1 MPDETK
7 YIGGPKSD
15 ETKAISSRNST
26 THGLTARRW
35 INDNEQELFDTTVK
49 ALMVDFN
56 PETYIE
62 KMLITKMAEC
72 SVRLMR
78 IQKVEDAMFDLA
90 SSEANSLIEAV
101 KSIDNNSDRLIP
113 AVQDTIT
120 STWKFDLSSYVKKM
134 QMLIELEEQKF
145 DIISDWSYV
154 ENNMPVNTD
163 YICKASVTMNLII
176 KDFMAREVNQSYF
189 IDVRVSFL
197 GYNESKRDDALTID
211 EIFKDS
217 HEISS
222 TSLQEYFKNLK
233 IRIINDLQV
242 QTVLRDSTE
251 RSQLLKDA
259 AIPDTQKL
267 SLIQRYRTA
276 DERQFSK
283 TLGELLELQKRR
295 KESS

>member
-15 ETKAISSRNST
+15 ETKAISSRNSI
-26 THGLTARRW
+26 THGLTARKW
-35 INDNEQELFDTTVK
+35 INENEQQLFDTTVK
-49 ALMVDFN
+49 ALMVDFI

-120 STWKFDLSSYVKKM
+120 STWKFDLPSYVKKM

-145 DIISDWSYV
+145 DRISDWNYV
-154 ENNMPVNTD
+154 ENNMSVNTD
-163 YICKASVTMNLII
+163 YICKASVAMNLII
-176 KDFMAREVNQSYF
+176 KDFMVREVNQSYF

-295 KESS
+295 KESN

>member
-15 ETKAISSRNST
+15 ETKAISSRNSI
-26 THGLTARRW
+26 THGLTARKW
-35 INDNEQELFDTTVK
+35 INDSEQELFDMTVK

-62 KMLITKMAEC
+62 KILITKMSEC

-90 SSEANSLIEAV
+90 SREASSLIEAV

-120 STWKFDLSSYVKKM
+120 STWKFDLPSYVKKM
-134 QMLIELEEQKF
+134 QMLIELNEQKF
-145 DIISDWSYV
+145 DRISGWSYV
-154 ENNMPVNTD
+154 ETNMPVNSD
-163 YICKASVTMNLII
+163 FICKASFAMNITI
-176 KDFMAREVNQSYF
+176 QDFIVEEANQSYF
-189 IDVRVSFL
+189 IDVRASFL
-197 GYNESKRDDALTID
+197 GYDESKKDDALTMD
-211 EIFKDS
+211 EIFKGTHDLTS
-217 HEISS
+217 A
-222 TSLQEYFKNLK
+222 SLQKYFKNLN
-233 IRIINDLQV
+233 IRLMNDLQV
-242 QTVLRDSTE
+242 QTVLRDSTV
-251 RSQLLKDA
+251 RSQQLKDA
-259 AIPDTQKL
+259 AIPDIQKL
-267 SLIQRYRTA
+267 NLIHRYRTA

-295 KESS
+295 NTI